1 MAPSEQLVARD
12 SSITHQQMI
21 FPDSSIT
28 NIKHISPSFQA
39 PPKLK
44 QVLLFSIWPL
54 LPQISIQRQI
64 RKCDQSKPD
73 RRESQIKI

>member
-1 MAPSEQLVARD
+1 MAPSEQLVAKD
-12 SSITHQQMI
+12 SSITNKQMI

-28 NIKHISPSFQA
+28 NTTKI
-39 PPKLK
+39 K

-64 RKCDQSKPD
+64 GKPDQSKPD
-73 RRESQIKI
+73 RRESQIQI